1 MTVAGAVIFFQQLG
15 TEDVAGHQIGRELHA
30 PELQLQCLPERAHQ
44 QGLAQPGG
52 ALEQAVAAGQQA
64 DQQLFDHRVLA
75 DHGLG
80 QRTAQLLQ
88 FGEKGIKAVGR
99 HKALAGSA

>member
-1 MTVAGAVIFFQQLG
+1 M
-15 TEDVAGHQIGRELHA
+15 
-30 PELQLQCLPERAHQ
+30 
-44 QGLAQPGG
+44 
-52 ALEQAVAAGQQA
+52 AAGQQA

-88 FGEKGIKAVGR
+88 FGKKGIKAVGR